1 MFATYTLWAPGNMAV
16 GLQNKF
22 LSGSKKKKSSLW
34 QSCDLYFVTQ
44 PPKSIPYPVWSI
56 FVMEMSHVCHC

>member
-22 LSGSKKKKSSLW
+22 LSGSKKKRVV
-34 QSCDLYFVTQ
+34 YGN
-44 PPKSIPYPVWSI
+44 
-56 FVMEMSHVCHC
+56 HVIYILLHNHLNPFRIQFDPFL